1 MEDPTTMKIL
11 KLQIEGVPLFK
22 DELLELDFFAQ
33 DRVPSSNNGSLA
45 PNDVFK
51 LNNQDS
57 NYVQNIIG
65 ISGVNATGK
74 TTVLNLIGTT
84 LALFNQEATARGFG
98 KRALFRLGKLNDE
111 IIIRVIFWHDG
122 HYYLIESDLD
132 HSLVVND
139 DDERVSS
146 DAFAF
151 TDETLWIFDNN
162 KKMSREKIKSFDSF
176 KEESHILLR
185 RNGPENDDTVL
196 PKMSRSYL
204 DDGLSIVFPLV
215 RKDGT
220 IVETRQQKLPE
231 KTLSTP
237 IVQAF
242 DNSIEYLEWDGDSS
256 VYHLKFHNEPEK
268 TVNSDVAHAIL
279 SRGTIAGSE
288 LVSRAANV
296 LRKGGCMIIDEIEE
310 ALNRSLVSTVLDLFA
325 SPVTNPH
332 GAQLI
337 FSTHY
342 PQLLDN
348 IHRKDNVYIL
358 IRNEEFK
365 TEVIKYSDRAKRIEN
380 KKSEIIMSNLIK
392 GSTPRYPDV
401 QAMRDYVRVFVNE

>member
-1 MEDPTTMKIL
+1 M
-11 KLQIEGVPLFK
+11 FK
-22 DELLELDFFAQ
+22 DERLELDFFAQ

-51 LNNQDS
+51 LNNHDS

-111 IIIRVIFWHDG
+111 ITIRVIFWHDG

-132 HSLVVND
+132 HSLVMSN
-139 DDERVSS
+139 DDERLSS

-151 TDETLWIFDNN
+151 TDETLWIFNNN
-162 KKMSREKIKSFDSF
+162 KKMSRERIKSFNSF
-176 KEESHILLR
+176 KEESRILLR
-185 RNGPENDDTVL
+185 RNGPENDNTVL

-215 RKDGT
+215 RDDRT

-268 TVNSDVAHAIL
+268 IVNSDVAHAIL

-365 TEVIKYSDRAKRIEN
+365 TEVIKYSDKAKRIEN

>member
-1 MEDPTTMKIL
+1 M
-11 KLQIEGVPLFK
+11 
-22 DELLELDFFAQ
+22 
-33 DRVPSSNNGSLA
+33 
-45 PNDVFK
+45 
-51 LNNQDS
+51 
-57 NYVQNIIG
+57 
-65 ISGVNATGK
+65 
-74 TTVLNLIGTT
+74 
-84 LALFNQEATARGFG
+84 
-98 KRALFRLGKLNDE
+98 
-111 IIIRVIFWHDG
+111 
-122 HYYLIESDLD
+122 
-132 HSLVVND
+132 
-139 DDERVSS
+139 
-146 DAFAF
+146 
-151 TDETLWIFDNN
+151 
-162 KKMSREKIKSFDSF
+162 
-176 KEESHILLR
+176 LR

-268 TVNSDVAHAIL
+268 IVNSDVAHAIL